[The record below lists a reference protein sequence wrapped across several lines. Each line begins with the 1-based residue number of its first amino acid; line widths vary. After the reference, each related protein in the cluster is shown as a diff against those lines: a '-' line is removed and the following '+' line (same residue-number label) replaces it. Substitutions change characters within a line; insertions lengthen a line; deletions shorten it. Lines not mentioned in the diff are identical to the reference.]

1 MENTVKIE
9 EEFTKVELAHIL
21 DALITWEN
29 VVNDRLNEE
38 EKNNPGMTSLFGSG
52 FGSTLVHDIKIKL
65 NLHRGMEKDGII
77 CLNQ

>member
-29 VVNDRLNEE
+29 VVNDRLDEQ
-38 EKNNPGMTSLFGSG
+38 EKNNPGMNSLLGSG
-52 FGSTLVHDIKIKL
+52 FGSVLVHDLKIKL
-65 NLHRGMEKDGII
+65 GLRNGMEKDGII